1 MFDFDHPAEDAASLL
16 AWLAQWD
23 PLVAAVDF
31 VPARALFAP
40 NVAAFGTYAAEV
52 MESRQRLEDEQW
64 RQVWPTI
71 DDFKFDLQGMKTALS
86 ADRCMG
92 LIMVNWTSTGY
103 HQDGQTFCRPGRA
116 TVVLTRP
123 DLAQPWCAIHSHFS
137 LLPGTPGKSHGNRPA
152 RS

>member
-1 MFDFDHPAEDAASLL
+1 MFDFDHPTEDAASLR
-16 AWLAQWD
+16 AWLAAWD
-23 PLVAAVDF
+23 PLVASVDF
-31 VPARALFAP
+31 VPARVLFAP

-71 DDFKFDLQGMKTALS
+71 DDFKFDLGGMKTALS

-92 LIMVNWTSTGY
+92 LIMVNWSSMGRDS
-103 HQDGQTFCRPGRA
+103 DGATFDRPGRA
-116 TVVLTRP
+116 TVVLMRP
-123 DLAQPWCAIHSHFS
+123 DRDQPWCAIHSHFS
-137 LLPGTPGKSHGNRPA
+137 LVPGTPGKSHFKRPA